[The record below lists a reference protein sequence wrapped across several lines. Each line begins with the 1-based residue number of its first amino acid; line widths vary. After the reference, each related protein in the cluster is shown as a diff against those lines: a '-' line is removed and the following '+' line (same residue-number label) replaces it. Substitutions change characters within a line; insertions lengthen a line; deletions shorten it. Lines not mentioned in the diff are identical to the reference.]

1 MFKNCIFGW
10 KSRNFESFF
19 LEDLLKLN
27 IECWNYF
34 FLMIRIFWVRSK
46 KFHFQIILVKMTVFP
61 KWPKKRFSLR
71 LPPCEPKNLLV
82 SLVMTWLFQ
91 KLNLEFYTLH
101 HRWYIY
107 FVNNNLVFVNYPDSY
122 PLHIKHVF
130 SLNKIFLLPEC
141 IKGGFAFHFDA
152 EKWVANGGVGARHQ
166 SERRPDFKGGATS
179 LAHKWKNT
187 MVQGHSTIESFDKL
201 FKKFQTCPKMTAS
214 R

>member
-1 MFKNCIFGW
+1 MYFWLKIKKFR
-10 KSRNFESFF
+10 KFLSRGPPRAQYRV
-19 LEDLLKLN
+19 LKL
-27 IECWNYF
+27 F
-34 FLMIRIFWVRSK
+34 FSHDKDFLGKIK
-46 KFHFQIILVKMTVFP
+46 KISFSNNFGQNDRFPEMTE
-61 KWPKKRFSLR
+61 KRFSLR

-201 FKKFQTCPKMTAS
+201 FKKFQTCPKMTAT

>member
-1 MFKNCIFGW
+1 MIIFRNNLDFPEFNHLVSQKTSW
-10 KSRNFESFF
+10 YHRWWRVFFQNKSR
-19 LEDLLKLN
+19 
-27 IECWNYF
+27 I
-34 FLMIRIFWVRSK
+34 
-46 KFHFQIILVKMTVFP
+46 
-61 KWPKKRFSLR
+61 
-71 LPPCEPKNLLV
+71 
-82 SLVMTWLFQ
+82 
-91 KLNLEFYTLH
+91 YTLH
-101 HRWYIY
+101 HRWYLY

-187 MVQGHSTIESFDKL
+187 MVQGSSKDENFI
-201 FKKFQTCPKMTAS
+201 
-214 R
+214 

>member
-1 MFKNCIFGW
+1 MAIFDQKFRFSWIISPGQ
-10 KSRNFESFF
+10 
-19 LEDLLKLN
+19 
-27 IECWNYF
+27 
-34 FLMIRIFWVRSK
+34 SK
-46 KFHFQIILVKMTVFP
+46 KPIVIIGDDVSFP
-61 KWPKKRFSLR
+61 K
-71 LPPCEPKNLLV
+71 
-82 SLVMTWLFQ
+82 M
-91 KLNLEFYTLH
+91 NLEFYTLH
-101 HRWYIY
+101 HRWYLY

-187 MVQGHSTIESFDKL
+187 MVQGSSKDENFIKL
-201 FKKFQTCPKMTAS
+201 WKYVETAPKSPKCSKMNHFLGNIHF
-214 R
+214 